1 MTTDKSDG
9 HNSLIV
15 AVLAGLS
22 KEGIEKQIRHEFRQ
36 GYPTATEA
44 EISLLFDADRKNG
57 SPPWNLRH
65 AREIMA
71 RDNVWAFRP
80 HCNSPFGRAS
90 HEWHGPGPSAAMKAE
105 EEASYLATRKW
116 IAEIAAAEPITA
128 PKPKRTRHT
137 PLREMMKMVAEVL
150 SGRPPDNSPR
160 PRPTDKEFDDA
171 ALAVMRAHRDH
182 RVREAAMART
192 LKIIARILAD
202 ADSFDAAPLARHCC
216 LDRSLDW
223 SGTHDRPHTPPR

>member
-150 SGRPPDNSPR
+150 SGRQLA
-160 PRPTDKEFDDA
+160 TATAYKEFDDA

-202 ADSFDAAPLARHCC
+202 ADSFDAAPPAPL
-216 LDRSLDW
+216 S
-223 SGTHDRPHTPPR
+223 P

>member
-1 MTTDKSDG
+1 
-9 HNSLIV
+9 
-15 AVLAGLS
+15 
-22 KEGIEKQIRHEFRQ
+22 
-36 GYPTATEA
+36 
-44 EISLLFDADRKNG
+44 
-57 SPPWNLRH
+57 
-65 AREIMA
+65 
-71 RDNVWAFRP
+71 
-80 HCNSPFGRAS
+80 
-90 HEWHGPGPSAAMKAE
+90 MKAE

-150 SGRPPDNSPR
+150 SGRQLA
-160 PRPTDKEFDDA
+160 TATAYKEFA

-202 ADSFDAAPLARHCC
+202 ADSFDATPLAPL
-216 LDRSLDW
+216 S
-223 SGTHDRPHTPPR
+223 P